1 MRYLSVKLFTLL
13 ALSAILVSST
23 TVRVRTDN
31 GEIEGTVARSM
42 FGKRNFYSFK
52 GIPYAKPPIGDLRFK
67 VL

>member
-1 MRYLSVKLFTLL
+1 MGYLSVEWITLV
-13 ALSAILVSST
+13 AVCAILVSST

-31 GEIEGTVARSM
+31 GDIEGTVAKSM